1 MAGYKLN
8 IAVIGAGN
16 GGQAIATYATMQ
28 GCNVVLYDYSTE
40 KVEYLRRL
48 DHFTLEGK
56 IKGTATVASITDSPE
71 EAVRGAQVIMVT
83 TTANAHPSVARSVA
97 PFLEDNQI
105 IILNPGRTCGA
116 LVFRQAL
123 AQAGCTKRVYV
134 AEAQTLVYAC
144 RIIEDGRVNILGVK
158 DEVLLAAIPS
168 CDTAHV
174 LDAINPLYPCFK
186 PTSNVLRTSLENIGA
201 IFHPCVLLLNA
212 GTIERKSEFY
222 FYRDMTERI
231 AAFIEAVDAE
241 RLSVGKAYGIDLLG
255 VNDWIKFAYKDTEGD
270 TLCERMR
277 NNPGY
282 HDIKSPSSIFVRQLT
297 EDIPTGI
304 IPMMELGRKAGLEM
318 KLFQSITTLASAL
331 LGIDFYAEGRTLD
344 LLGLSDM
351 SQSQIL
357 DFIQK

>member
-1 MAGYKLN
+1 MK

-16 GGQAIATYATMQ
+16 GGQAIASFASMQ
-28 GCNVVLYDYSTE
+28 GCYVSLYDYLPK
-40 KVEYLRRL
+40 KVELLRGL

-56 IKGTATVASITDSPE
+56 LNGTVGIANITNNIKD
-71 EAVRGAQVIMVT
+71 AVSGANIIMVT
-83 TTANAHPSVARSVA
+83 TTANAHPIVARSMA
-97 PFLEDNQI
+97 SFLEEGQV
-105 IILNPGRTCGA
+105 IILNPGRTAGA

-144 RIIEDGRVNILGVK
+144 RVVEDGRVNVLGVK
-158 DEVLLAAIPS
+158 DEVLLAAVPS
-168 CDTAHV
+168 CDTSTV
-174 LDAINPLYPCFK
+174 LNAINTLYPCFK

-212 GTIERKSEFY
+212 GTIERKTEFY
-222 FYRDMTERI
+222 FYRDMTDRI

-241 RLSVGKAYGIDLLG
+241 RLAVGKAYGVDLLG
-255 VNDWIKFAYKDTEGD
+255 VNDWIKFAYKDTKGD

-282 HDIKSPSSIFVRQLT
+282 HDIKSPASIFVRQLT

-304 IPMMELGRKAGLEM
+304 IPMMELGKKAGLEM
-318 KLFQSITTLASAL
+318 KLFQSITTLASTL
-331 LGIDFYAEGRTLD
+331 LGIDFYSEGRTLKR
-344 LLGLSDM
+344 LGLANM
-351 SQSQIL
+351 SQEQII
-357 DFIQK
+357 DFIKK